1 MPMDENEKKELVK
14 KILEQRKALW
24 QGEDTNKEKKAK
36 ETSPTII
43 KNEPELKEDK
53 EDIAMREI
61 PVDISSNE
69 HDNPIQRKR
78 KTKFSVKEE
87 LKKTGDLGFKVIFAV
102 IAMLIVALLF
112 GIAIG
117 FIITLDF

>member
-1 MPMDENEKKELVK
+1 MPMDDNEKKELVK

-24 QGEDTNKEKKAK
+24 KGEDTNREKESK
-36 ETSPTII
+36 ESLPII
-43 KNEPELKEDK
+43 KNEFEPKEDK
-53 EDIAMREI
+53 EDTTMREI
-61 PVDISSNE
+61 PVDITSDEPDNSN
-69 HDNPIQRKR
+69 QGKR
-78 KTKFSVKEE
+78 KTKFSVREE

-102 IAMLIVALLF
+102 IGMLLVALLF